1 MKRFRNYITEGSILD
16 PKYVVGHKFV
26 FKGNGFKELL
36 DAGYKKDDVFEVVAL
51 NKNAIEVGPQT
62 GEFTKH
68 FKAPDGKIYSI
79 SGGKGAKSGNFTH
92 MASATQAPSA
102 AEWEDV
108 IVYAFNKINNV
119 ETDPETTE
127 VALKFWS
134 LYEDAAMQIAKNF
147 NSKIRANRLVQTG
160 RGMGTV
166 TLGPLWN
173 FPRANKTPKTDIA
186 SSDFKEKISL
196 KMEGGSQLASASPA
210 EGIAIIKSAMVEMGS
225 DAAFAKNIIAAME
238 TKMETLITNE
248 TTTQLK
254 RDAKAGSKSPEVL
267 DFQKKDKQNKELSAM
282 LESYINTNSAV
293 NTQFAK
299 HVVFEAATGNHKF
312 GSPSSKAAANLLGKF
327 SPSGKVDIQSIE
339 SINSPLISKYAKNV
353 TPYVA
358 FKKGRANS
366 AAYATFRLGLSKANE
381 STETFHNIVINEL
394 AQHSD
399 LSTMLTEDFIAEG
412 PMDMLRKVG
421 GDLKRLGK
429 NAVSKFKNILTNIM
443 AGVKKALK
451 VIQAAG
457 KNLFSK
463 LLNFLGID
471 ISYVSGVPGEVSL

>member
-16 PKYVVGHKFV
+16 PKYVIGHKFV
-26 FKGNGFKELL
+26 YKGNGFKELQ
-36 DAGYKKDDVFEVVAL
+36 DAGYKKDDVFEVVAF
-51 NKNAIEVGPQT
+51 NKNAIDAGPQG

-68 FKAPDGKIYSI
+68 FKAPDGKVYSI

-92 MASATQAPSA
+92 MATATKAPSGA
-102 AEWEDV
+102 QWEDV
-108 IVYAFNKINNV
+108 IVYAYNKINNV
-119 ETDPETTE
+119 DTDPETAET
-127 VALKFWS
+127 ALKFWS
-134 LYEDAAMQIAKNF
+134 LYEDAAMHIAKNF
-147 NSKIRANRLVQTG
+147 NSKINANKLVQTG
-160 RGMGTV
+160 RGLGTV

-186 SSDFKEKISL
+186 SADFKEKISL

-225 DAAFAKNIIAAME
+225 DAAFAKDIIAAME
-238 TKMETLITNE
+238 TKMEVLITNE
-248 TTTQLK
+248 TTTNLK
-254 RDAKAGSKSPEVL
+254 RDAKAGIKSPEVL

-282 LESYINTNSAV
+282 LESYINTNNAV

-299 HVVFEAATGNHKF
+299 HVVYEAATGNHKF

-327 SPSGKVDIQSIE
+327 SPTGKVELQKID
-339 SINSPLISKYAKNV
+339 SINAPLISKYAKNV
-353 TPYVA
+353 KPYVA
-358 FKKGRANS
+358 FKKGSANS

-381 STETFHNIVINEL
+381 SNATFHGIVINEL
-394 AQHSD
+394 AQHSN

-429 NAVSKFKNILTNIM
+429 NAIAKFKSILTNIM
-443 AGVKKALK
+443 AGVKKALR
-451 VIQAAG
+451 VIQASG
-457 KNLFSK
+457 KNLFAK
-463 LLNFLGID
+463 LQQFLGIE
-471 ISYVSGVPGEVSL
+471 IAYVNGVPGEVSL